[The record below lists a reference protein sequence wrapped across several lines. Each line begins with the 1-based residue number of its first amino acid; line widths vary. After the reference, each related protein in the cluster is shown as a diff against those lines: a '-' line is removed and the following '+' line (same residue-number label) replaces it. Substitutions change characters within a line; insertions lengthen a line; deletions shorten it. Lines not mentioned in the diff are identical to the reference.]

1 MDEDEVSEEQLLE
14 GEEAPADH
22 DHDGVDLT
30 AESLWDHLA
39 YEHAVAV
46 PDGLSPGT
54 LQGMHDRFHGE
65 AHAADD

>member
-1 MDEDEVSEEQLLE
+1 MDEDQVSEEQLLE

-22 DHDGVDLT
+22 DHEAVEPT
-30 AESLWDHLA
+30 AESVWDHLA

-46 PDGLSPGT
+46 PDGLSLST

-65 AHAADD
+65 AHAADE